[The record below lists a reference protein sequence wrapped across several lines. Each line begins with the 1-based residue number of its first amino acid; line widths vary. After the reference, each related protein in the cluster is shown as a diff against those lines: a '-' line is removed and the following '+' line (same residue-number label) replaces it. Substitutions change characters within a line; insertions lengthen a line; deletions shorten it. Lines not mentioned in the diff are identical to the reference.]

1 LDKLFIQSS
10 LELLEKELKTNFKE
24 GLTQKKVYQKILEN
38 GLNKLKEPPQKGFWK
53 KFFYQFNDYFVYIL
67 LTICLITFFTGIIEN
82 TKEELV
88 ESFLILIIILSNAFI
103 GVLYEHS
110 KENSLFLINKNTKSY
125 AKVLRDKELK
135 LIFKEEIV
143 VGDIVYL
150 EIGDIVPADL
160 RLIKT
165 HDLKVNEVILTG
177 ENLPVIKNSC
187 IISNKFVLN
196 NSPNLVFMDTNI
208 VSGNAHG
215 VVIKTGT
222 NTQIGKITQLI
233 SIQKKE
239 KTPLEKN
246 IQQLSKVLSFII
258 CILVII
264 NFILNL
270 LKNFILQ
277 GQIDFTIIKQII
289 LSSMILAVAVIPEGL
304 LAIITIILASGIKK
318 LIKKNVIVKNL
329 KTLETLGAINII
341 CTDKTGTLTRNQMTI
356 NQLYLNYEKIKIN
369 SSLISDS
376 NITRLV
382 TYGVLCNNNYFSSE
396 KVNYPNKEIF
406 VFDSVDQS
414 FIDLGNLLKLNIY
427 QLVRENPK
435 IKEFPFDSTKKFM
448 VTIHQKGNDK
458 FLIIKG
464 AVEVLFNLSH
474 LIQYK
479 NKIVTKNT
487 ENIQKIK
494 TDLDLMSSEGYKVL
508 GIAYASMNSYDYYL
522 NDFDLEQIL
531 NEIKYKIIFLGAL
544 GIEDPIRSEILPTI
558 QECQKA
564 FIKII
569 MITGDHLK
577 TAVKVA
583 SDLKIFNP
591 SKDLAIDGE
600 SLELLNEEEFNIKL
614 SSIKVYARTTPE
626 QKLKIIQSWQK
637 KGKIVG
643 MIGDGVNDAPSIKK
657 ADIGISMGIT
667 GTDITKNASDIILT
681 NDNFDTIKNAIQEGR
696 NIFDN
701 IKKSIMFLLSCN
713 IGEIILI
720 LLNTLLGHLFFDKN
734 FIILN
739 TLQILWINLVTD
751 SLVAIS
757 LGLEHPEADIMQRKP
772 RLIQNSF
779 LNKKIIKKILSE
791 GIMISFL
798 SFLAAFIGYQM
809 HKSNQ
814 PSQYG
819 QTYAFMVLS
828 LSQLIH
834 VFNFRSFNKSIFSL
848 KPNFY
853 LRICFI
859 ISLFLQMTILI
870 IPFLRSNFRISPFLS
885 YKDIIIIFLFSMM
898 PLIIIELK
906 KKIIN
911 SLNKK

>member
-1 LDKLFIQSS
+1 MDKLFIQSS

-24 GLTQKKVYQKILEN
+24 GLTQKKVDQKILEN
-38 GLNKLKEPPQKGFWK
+38 GLNKLKESPKKGFWK
-53 KFFYQFNDYFVYIL
+53 KFFYQFDDYFVYIL
-67 LTICLITFFTGIIEN
+67 LTICLITFLIGIIEN

-88 ESFLILIIILSNAFI
+88 ESFLILIIILSNAFL
-103 GVLYEHS
+103 GVFYEHS
-110 KENSLFLINKNTKSY
+110 KENSLFLINKNTKPY
-125 AKVLRDKELK
+125 AKILRDKELK

-143 VGDIVYL
+143 VGDIIYL
-150 EIGDIVPADL
+150 EMGDVVPADL

-165 HDLKVNEVILTG
+165 NDLKVNEAILTG
-177 ENLPVIKNSC
+177 ETLPVIKNSC
-187 IISNKFVLN
+187 IISNKFILN

-215 VVIKTGT
+215 VVIETGV

-233 SIQKKE
+233 SVQKKE

-246 IQQLSKVLSFII
+246 IQQLSKILSFII
-258 CILVII
+258 CIFVII

-270 LKNFILQ
+270 SKNFILQ
-277 GQIDFTIIKQII
+277 GQIDFSAIKKII

-318 LIKKNVIVKNL
+318 LIKKNAIVKNL

-341 CTDKTGTLTRNQMTI
+341 CTDKTGTLTRNKMTI
-356 NQLYLNYEKIKIN
+356 NKLYLNYEKIKIN
-369 SSLISDS
+369 TSLISDL

-382 TYGVLCNNNYFSSE
+382 TYGVLCNNNYFTSE
-396 KVNYPNKEIF
+396 KVNYSNKEIF

-414 FIDLGNLLKLNIY
+414 FIDLGNLLKLNIQ
-427 QLVRENPK
+427 QLVREHQK

-448 VTIHQKGNDK
+448 VTVHQKGNDK

-474 LIQYK
+474 CIQYK
-479 NKIVTKNT
+479 NEIVVKNKK
-487 ENIQKIK
+487 NIKKIK

-508 GIAYASMNSYDYYL
+508 GIAYASMNSYDY
-522 NDFDLEQIL
+522 DLSNSNLEKIL
-531 NEIKYKIIFLGAL
+531 NEIKYKIIFLGAF

-583 SDLKIFNP
+583 SDLKIFDP
-591 SKDLAIDGE
+591 LRDLAIDGE
-600 SLELLNEEEFNIKL
+600 SLELLKEEEFNIKL

-667 GTDITKNASDIILT
+667 GTDIAKNASDIILT

-701 IKKSIMFLLSCN
+701 IKKSVMFLLSCN

-757 LGLEHPEADIMQRKP
+757 LGLEHPETDIMQRKP
-772 RLIQNSF
+772 RLIQNSL
-779 LNKKIIKKILSE
+779 LNKKIIKKIFSE

-809 HKSNQ
+809 HKNNQ

-859 ISLFLQMTILI
+859 ISFLLQMTILI
-870 IPFLRSNFRISPFLS
+870 IPFLRSNFQISSFLY

-911 SLNKK
+911 KLK